1 MNSSEAA
8 ESVVK
13 VYLEG
18 VEVGVRIVGPAAK
31 ELAVMFYAILKDN
44 KKIAGS
50 TNLRNMLKSGK
61 ELKVFSLKEK
71 DLKTFQREAKNYGI
85 LYSVLKKKNQKSED
99 GIVDILV
106 RSEDAAKINRIVE
119 KFKLMTHDKAEILS
133 SIEKDREAK
142 NKGVKE
148 KSPSVKEK
156 EDIITKPSKKGDN
169 SLDPYLAKTEKSP
182 LFEQNLENKN
192 ISVKGTDKTSVKKEL
207 DEIKEEIKSKS
218 GKKAEIKAPIKSK
231 KKKRKSKSR

>member
-18 VEVGVRIVGPAAK
+18 VEVGFRIVGPAAK

-106 RSEDAAKINRIVE
+106 KSEDAAKINRIVE

-133 SIEKDREAK
+133 SIEKDRESK
-142 NKGVKE
+142 NKGVKG
-148 KSPSVKEK
+148 KSPSEKAK
-156 EDIITKPSKKGDN
+156 EDIIAKPIKKDGN
-169 SLDPYLAKTEKSP
+169 VVDPLLAKTEKSP
-182 LFEQNLENKN
+182 LSEPNLEDKN
-192 ISVKGTDKTSVKKEL
+192 ISVKGTDKPSVKKEL
-207 DEIKEEIKSKS
+207 DEIKEELKNKSD
-218 GKKAEIKAPIKSK
+218 KKTEIKAPIKSK

>member
-18 VEVGVRIVGPAAK
+18 VEVGFRIVGPAAK
-31 ELAVMFYAILKDN
+31 ELAIMFYAILKDN

-106 RSEDAAKINRIVE
+106 KSEDAAKINRIVE

-133 SIEKDREAK
+133 SIEKDRESK
-142 NKGVKE
+142 NKGVKG
-148 KSPSVKEK
+148 KSPSEKAK
-156 EDIITKPSKKGDN
+156 EDIIAKPIKKDGN
-169 SLDPYLAKTEKSP
+169 VLDPLLAKTEKSP
-182 LFEQNLENKN
+182 LSEPNLEDKN
-192 ISVKGTDKTSVKKEL
+192 ISAKGTDKPSVKKEL
-207 DEIKEEIKSKS
+207 DEIKEELKNKSD
-218 GKKAEIKAPIKSK
+218 KKTEIKAPIKSK